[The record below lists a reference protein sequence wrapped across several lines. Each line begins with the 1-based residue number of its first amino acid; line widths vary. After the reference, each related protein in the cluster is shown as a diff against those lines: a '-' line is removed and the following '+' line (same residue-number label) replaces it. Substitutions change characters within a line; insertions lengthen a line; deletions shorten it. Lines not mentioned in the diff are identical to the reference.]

1 MSEARPEARRGAA
14 PPSRPISLIAY
25 RAVAGLAAPL
35 AGQLLKAR
43 ARQGKEDPARL
54 TERLGHASV
63 ARPAGPLVWMHAV
76 SVGESISLLPL
87 VGALAAER
95 GDLALLVTSGTRAS
109 AEVLARR
116 LPPGAI
122 HQYGP
127 VDTPGA
133 VARFLAHWRPAAGII
148 VESELWPNLILGARR
163 AGVRLALVSA
173 RMTEKSA
180 KAWGAQP
187 AAVRAMLKSFE
198 LVLPQDAATRARLE
212 NFGGRI
218 DGQLNLKRVGDPLPC
233 NAGELAR
240 LKAMIGDRPVVVA
253 ASTHAP
259 EEALVARA
267 TAGLPADLL
276 TIIAPRHPERA
287 DEIAPALAAWPP
299 ARRSAGA
306 PITPETRI
314 YLADTLGEMGLWL
327 RLADVAV
334 VGNGFP
340 RHGEG
345 HNPLEPARLGVG
357 VISGPQVVNFAD
369 IYAEMAAA
377 GAAVIASDEAAL
389 ARTLAGLFADRRRL
403 ADMGAAALA
412 FAQAQGDQL
421 SAALASIRPLL
432 PAAA

>member
-1 MSEARPEARRGAA
+1 MTQARADARRDA
-14 PPSRPISLIAY
+14 PQPGRPMSLIAY
-25 RAVAGLAAPL
+25 RAAAGLAAPL

-43 ARQGKEDPARL
+43 ARRGKEDPARIA
-54 TERLGHASV
+54 ERLGHASA
-63 ARPAGPLVWMHAV
+63 ARPSGPLVWMHAV

-87 VGALAAER
+87 VAAVAAER
-95 GDLALLVTSGTRAS
+95 PDLAILVTSGTRAS

-116 LPPGAI
+116 LLARAI

-133 VARFLAHWRPAAGII
+133 VGRFLAHWRPATGII

-163 AGVRLALVSA
+163 AGARLALVSA
-173 RMTEKSA
+173 RMTERSA
-180 KAWGAQP
+180 RAWSAQP
-187 AAVRAMLKSFE
+187 SAVRAMLRSFD
-198 LVLPQDAATRARLE
+198 LVLPQDPATRGRLE
-212 NFGGRI
+212 SFGARI
-218 DGQLNLKRVGDPLPC
+218 DGQLNLKRVGDPLPFD
-233 NAGELAR
+233 AEELAR
-240 LKAMIGDRPVVVA
+240 LQAMIGARRVVVA

-259 EEALVARA
+259 EEPLVARA
-267 TAGLPADLL
+267 TAGLGDDVL
-276 TIIAPRHPERA
+276 TLIAPRHPERA
-287 DEIAPALAAWPP
+287 DEIAQALAAWPL
-299 ARRSAGA
+299 ARRSSGQ
-306 PITPETRI
+306 PITPATRI

-357 VISGPQVVNFAD
+357 AISGPHVVNFED

-377 GAAVIASDEAAL
+377 GAAVIADDEAAL
-389 ARTLAGLFADRRRL
+389 ADMLAGLFADRGRL
-403 ADMGAAALA
+403 VAMGEAALA
-412 FAQAQGDQL
+412 FAQAQGDRL
-421 SAALASIRPLL
+421 SAALGLIRPLL